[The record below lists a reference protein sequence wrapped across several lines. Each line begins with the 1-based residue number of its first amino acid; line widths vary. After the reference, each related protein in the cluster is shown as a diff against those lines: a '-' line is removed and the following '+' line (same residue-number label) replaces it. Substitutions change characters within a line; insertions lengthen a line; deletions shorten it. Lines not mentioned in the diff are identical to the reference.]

1 MTTSDSP
8 FDTRE
13 MSEKRPEKIFEEITE
28 NSLIWEREYL
38 LNLWKNITKNKKI
51 KLKKKIKDKEKKKG
65 TRGKHQ
71 IIYKGIPIILSADF
85 SAETP

>member
-1 MTTSDSP
+1 MG
-8 FDTRE
+8 
-13 MSEKRPEKIFEEITE
+13 KGIFTQVQEVQRVPDRI
-28 NSLIWEREYL
+28 
-38 LNLWKNITKNKKI
+38 NLWSSMSRHIQLKI
-51 KLKKKIKDKEKKKG
+51 KKKIKDKEKKKG

>member
-1 MTTSDSP
+1 MG
-8 FDTRE
+8 
-13 MSEKRPEKIFEEITE
+13 KGIFTQVQEVQRVPDRI
-28 NSLIWEREYL
+28 
-38 LNLWKNITKNKKI
+38 NLWSSMSRHIVI

>member
-1 MTTSDSP
+1 MG
-8 FDTRE
+8 
-13 MSEKRPEKIFEEITE
+13 KGIFTQVQEVQRVPDRI
-28 NSLIWEREYL
+28 
-38 LNLWKNITKNKKI
+38 NLWSSMSRHIVI
-51 KLKKKIKDKEKKKG
+51 KLKKKKNKEKKKG

>member
-38 LNLWKNITKNKKI
+38 LKSKKCREFQTE
-51 KLKKKIKDKEKKKG
+51 L
-65 TRGKHQ
+65 
-71 IIYKGIPIILSADF
+71 IYGAACQD
-85 SAETP
+85 T